1 MLEASKQ
8 AAGEF
13 HEMQSSRRGAIG
25 ARGMKQSG
33 FTLIELLVVIAI
45 IAILIALLLP
55 AVQQA
60 REAARR
66 TQCKNNLK
74 QLGLAMHNYHDVSNR
89 LPIAHMASTK
99 YGYDIS
105 GYSWMIRIMPF
116 IDQVPFYNQWDENLA
131 YNVGNNEDLMENRI
145 TMFNC
150 PSDTLANHYRSIPQY
165 NYTVNVGST
174 NNYKENGI
182 NGANYLAGPFTFS
195 NSTVGIASR
204 FRDITD
210 GLSNTMMMGE
220 IRQGVSGTDLRGLTI
235 WGLAC
240 CMSGNVPPNSPVGD
254 RVITCSNT
262 TDLPC
267 SSATTGNQARL
278 ALRSRHTGGGHAL
291 LCDGS
296 VKFVSNNVDT
306 VLFRALS
313 TMAGG
318 EDGGSLFE

>member
-13 HEMQSSRRGAIG
+13 RQVQSTRRRTIGSRGT
-25 ARGMKQSG
+25 KQLG

-66 TQCKNNLK
+66 SQCKNNLK

-89 LPIAHMASTK
+89 LPIAHMASSK

-105 GYSWMIRIMPF
+105 GYSWMIRIMPY
-116 IDQVPFYNQWDENLA
+116 IDQAPLYNQWDENLA

-145 TMFNC
+145 SIFNC
-150 PSDTLANHYRSIPQY
+150 PSDTLAHHYRSIPQY

-195 NSTVGIASR
+195 DSTVGVASR

-291 LCDGS
+291 LCDGA

-313 TMAGG
+313 TMSGG
-318 EDGGSLFE
+318 ETGGSLFE